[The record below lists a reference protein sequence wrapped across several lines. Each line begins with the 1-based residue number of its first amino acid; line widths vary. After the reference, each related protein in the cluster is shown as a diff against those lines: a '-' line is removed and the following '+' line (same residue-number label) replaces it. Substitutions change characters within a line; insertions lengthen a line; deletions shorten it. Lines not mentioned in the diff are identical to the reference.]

1 MAVEERKCNG
11 FVKLEDSSGEGLI
24 TYKRRKRARSSSDAG
39 QVSHMPLHKGKIRD
53 IGWEHG
59 VIVDGNRFHWKC
71 NWCGLVRYGGGVSRL
86 KQHIAGTCHVQ
97 KCQKVPE
104 DVAKNMM
111 NHLITKQKDRRMKI
125 AARKGIDKMKSKFHR
140 EDDLVGKD
148 NVKVDLDMKGRNAS
162 QLSER
167 ATKQYGVASQRSRTA
182 TQRSRTTAQ
191 LFNIGMA
198 KDMNEAHDTDLY
210 SSTYD
215 KDDHARIDSHW
226 RQVLEHLLQLSDM
239 SEGSGIQS
247 CIRDALIY
255 GPSGFTREFKR
266 VDSPRDTTQPKDR
279 PEGHNEVKSQSQIL
293 DGSTSDVS
301 KTGTSDVNANTIKCQ
316 NVFLDIL
323 RSEKFALL
331 CDLLCITLQD
341 DKGKRFFDFSLINS
355 KMKNGDYEKLPGSFD
370 QDIQQVWD
378 KFQKIGQEMVLLAT
392 GLSNVSRVSYQ
403 KRVGQN
409 LINGASEHNPEE
421 TCRVVIEQ
429 KNSTESYTTIQLI
442 SCESD
447 RSTKPDQTE
456 ASGLYKVCIC
466 KKCGTDVNGDRSL
479 ICDGCEAMYHYSCI
493 EPAVEE
499 IPSRSWHC
507 SACHTNKREPS
518 EPASAHTQP
527 DSLHQDCA
535 VCNQLE
541 FSETQE
547 ENDSGSGTVVANDSR
562 ESSVSSMESDES
574 PEMSGTAMS
583 RLCKLCGTCEDEDK
597 RFLICGHAH
606 CPYKFYHIRCLK
618 TSQIASVEQQN
629 KPCWYC
635 PSCLCRACLCDKD
648 DDKIVLCDGCDEAYH
663 TYCMKP
669 PRTSIPKGHWYCVP
683 CNVTRAK
690 EGMRRYEQWILQQH
704 RKNDVR
710 QASEANR
717 SMDLLLSAAEKLR
730 SEEQLVAENQ
740 DK

>member
-1 MAVEERKCNG
+1 
-11 FVKLEDSSGEGLI
+11 
-24 TYKRRKRARSSSDAG
+24 
-39 QVSHMPLHKGKIRD
+39 
-53 IGWEHG
+53 
-59 VIVDGNRFHWKC
+59 
-71 NWCGLVRYGGGVSRL
+71 
-86 KQHIAGTCHVQ
+86 
-97 KCQKVPE
+97 
-104 DVAKNMM
+104 
-111 NHLITKQKDRRMKI
+111 MK
-125 AARKGIDKMKSKFHR
+125 
-140 EDDLVGKD
+140 
-148 NVKVDLDMKGRNAS
+148 
-162 QLSER
+162 
-167 ATKQYGVASQRSRTA
+167 
-182 TQRSRTTAQ
+182 
-191 LFNIGMA
+191 
-198 KDMNEAHDTDLY
+198 EAHDTDLY
-210 SSTYD
+210 SSTYE

-226 RQVLEHLLQLSDM
+226 RQVLEHLLQLPDVR
-239 SEGSGIQS
+239 EGNGIQS
-247 CIRDALIY
+247 CIHDALNC
-255 GPSGFTREFKR
+255 GSGFTRGFR
-266 VDSPRDTTQPKDR
+266 MVDSPRDAIQPKDR
-279 PEGHNEVKSQSQIL
+279 PDGHNELKSQSQIL
-293 DGSTSDVS
+293 DSSASDVS
-301 KTGTSDVNANTIKCQ
+301 KTGTSNVNANTVKCQ

-331 CDLLCITLQD
+331 CDLLCVTLQD

-378 KFQKIGQEMVLLAT
+378 KFQKIGREMVLLAT

-403 KRVGQN
+403 KQ
-409 LINGASEHNPEE
+409 E
-421 TCRVVIEQ
+421 TCHAVGEQQ
-429 KNSTESYTTIQLI
+429 KNSTESYTTIQLT

-466 KKCGTDVNGDRSL
+466 KKCGIDVNGDRSL
-479 ICDGCEAMYHYSCI
+479 ICDGCEAMYHFSCI

-507 SACHTNKREPS
+507 SACDTNKREPS
-518 EPASAHTQP
+518 EPASAHVQP

-535 VCNQLE
+535 VCDRLE

-547 ENDSGSGTVVANDSR
+547 ENDSGSQAVLADDSR

-574 PEMSGTAMS
+574 PAMSRTAVS

-606 CPYKFYHIRCLK
+606 CPYKFYHVRCLK
-618 TSQIASVEQQN
+618 TSQIASAQQQN

-635 PSCLCRACLCDKD
+635 PSCLCRVCLCDKD

-669 PRTSIPKGHWYCVP
+669 PRPSIPKGHWYCVA
-683 CNVTRAK
+683 CNVIRAR
-690 EGMRRYEQWILQQH
+690 EGMRRYEQWVLQQH

-717 SMDLLLSAAEKLR
+717 SVDLLLSAAEKLS
-730 SEEQLVAENQ
+730 SEEKLVSGKQ